1 MTPVPMII
9 PPGPGRAI
17 FSPVTS
23 VISGGLAC
31 VAGALILA
39 RLLPAFRR
47 QQAPA
52 APDGAQPAP
61 AAEAA

>member
-1 MTPVPMII
+1 M
-9 PPGPGRAI
+9 AAA
-17 FSPVTS
+17 FSSVTS

-31 VAGALILA
+31 IGCALLLA

-47 QQAPA
+47 QEIAA

>member
-1 MTPVPMII
+1 LFALPAV
-9 PPGPGRAI
+9 AAA

-31 VAGALILA
+31 IGGTLLLA

-47 QQAPA
+47 QELAA